1 MEDKSPTKQ
10 DNTKRL
16 ILILLI
22 LSLGANV
29 YFLFRTSKQS
39 SDKERILVQV
49 DSLAGIKKM
58 LDDDIQNINFELDQ
72 FKGKNIQLD
81 SLLVKANKDISA
93 KQVKIQKLMRENGDI
108 KLLQRQLEELRLI
121 RDQYRVQIDQLIAE
135 NKELKNL
142 NLDLSQRVDNLAKEK
157 TNLAEKVETA
167 SVLKAEAFNIKTYR
181 EKSKGSLSETDRA
194 KKVTRITANLTLSE
208 NKVAPKGDRS
218 VVFRLIAPSGVV
230 MADPAG
236 GSGSFASKETGRNQ
250 EYTLRKMV
258 NYNNIREDLSFEY
271 NQLDDFKAGLYI
283 AEIYLD
289 GKMLASNKFTLK

>member
-218 VVFRLIAPSGVV
+218 LVFRLIAPSGVV

-258 NYNNIREDLSFEY
+258 NYNNIREELSFEY

-289 GKMLASNKFTLK
+289 GKMVASNKFTLK

>member
-1 MEDKSPTKQ
+1 MEEKTPAKQ
-10 DNTKRL
+10 DNIKK
-16 ILILLI
+16 ILLALLLI
-22 LSLGANV
+22 SFSANI
-29 YFLFRTSKQS
+29 YFLFRTNSQS
-39 SDKERILVQV
+39 AEKERILVQV

-81 SLLVKANKDISA
+81 SLLVKANKEISA
-93 KQVKIQKLMRENGDI
+93 KQAKIQKLMRENGDI
-108 KLLQRQLEELRLI
+108 KLLQRQLEELRMI

-167 SVLKAEAFNIKTYR
+167 SVLKAEAFNIKTFR
-181 EKSKGSLSETDRA
+181 EKSKGSISETDRA
-194 KKVTRITANLTLSE
+194 KKVTRVTASLTLGE
-208 NKVAPKGDRS
+208 NKVAPKGERNL
-218 VVFRLIAPSGVV
+218 VFRLIGPNGMV

-236 GSGSFASKETGRNQ
+236 GSGSFTSKETGRNQ
-250 EYTLRKMV
+250 EYTLKKV
-258 NYNNIREDLSFEY
+258 IDYNNDREEVSFEY

-289 GKMLASNKFTLK
+289 GKMMASNKFTLK

>member
-1 MEDKSPTKQ
+1 MEDKTPTKQ
-10 DNTKRL
+10 DNIKK
-16 ILILLI
+16 ILLALLLI
-22 LSLGANV
+22 SFSANI
-29 YFLFRTSKQS
+29 YFLFRTNTQS
-39 SDKERILVQV
+39 AEKERILVQV

-81 SLLVKANKDISA
+81 SLLVKANKEISA
-93 KQVKIQKLMRENGDI
+93 KQAKIQKLMRENGDI
-108 KLLQRQLEELRLI
+108 KLLQRQLEELRMI

-167 SVLKAEAFNIKTYR
+167 SVLKAEAFNIKTFR
-181 EKSKGSLSETDRA
+181 EKSKGSISETDRA
-194 KKVTRITANLTLSE
+194 KKVTRVTASLTLGE
-208 NKVAPKGDRS
+208 NKVAPKGERNL
-218 VVFRLIAPSGVV
+218 VFRLIGPNGMV

-236 GSGSFASKETGRNQ
+236 GSGSFTSKETGRNQ
-250 EYTLRKMV
+250 EYTLKKV
-258 NYNNIREDLSFEY
+258 IDYNNDREEVSFEY

-289 GKMLASNKFTLK
+289 GKMMASNKFTLK

>member
-1 MEDKSPTKQ
+1 
-10 DNTKRL
+10 
-16 ILILLI
+16 
-22 LSLGANV
+22 
-29 YFLFRTSKQS
+29 
-39 SDKERILVQV
+39 
-49 DSLAGIKKM
+49 M

-81 SLLVKANKDISA
+81 SLLVKANKEISA
-93 KQVKIQKLMRENGDI
+93 KQAKIQKLMRENGDI
-108 KLLQRQLEELRLI
+108 KLLQRQLEELRMI

-167 SVLKAEAFNIKTYR
+167 SVLKAEAFNIKTFR
-181 EKSKGSLSETDRA
+181 EKSKGSISETDRA
-194 KKVTRITANLTLSE
+194 KKVTRVTASLTLGE
-208 NKVAPKGDRS
+208 NKVAPKGERNL
-218 VVFRLIAPSGVV
+218 VFRLIGPNGMV

-236 GSGSFASKETGRNQ
+236 GSGSFTSKETGRNQ
-250 EYTLRKMV
+250 EYTLKKV
-258 NYNNIREDLSFEY
+258 IDYNNDREEVSFEY

-289 GKMLASNKFTLK
+289 GKMMASNKFTLK

>member
-258 NYNNIREDLSFEY
+258 NYNNIREELSFEY

-289 GKMLASNKFTLK
+289 GKMVASNKFTLK

>member
-194 KKVTRITANLTLSE
+194 KKVTRITANLTLGE

-218 VVFRLIAPSGVV
+218 VVFRLIAPSGMV

-258 NYNNIREDLSFEY
+258 NYNNIREELSFEY

-289 GKMLASNKFTLK
+289 GKMVASNKFTLK

>member
-1 MEDKSPTKQ
+1 MEDKSPSKQ
-10 DNTKRL
+10 DNTKK
-16 ILILLI
+16 ILIVLLLI
-22 LSLGANV
+22 SFGVNI
-29 YFLFRTSKQS
+29 YFLFRTNNQS
-39 SDKERILVQV
+39 AEKERILVQV

-81 SLLVKANKDISA
+81 SLLAKANKEISE
-93 KQVKIQKLMRENGDI
+93 KQSKIQKLMRENGDI
-108 KLLQRQLEELRLI
+108 KLLQRQLEELRMI

-194 KKVTRITANLTLSE
+194 KKVTRVTATLTFGE
-208 NKVAPKGDRS
+208 NNVAPKGERS
-218 VVFRLIAPSGVV
+218 VVFRLIGPNGMV

-236 GSGSFASKETGRNQ
+236 GSGSFTSKETGRNQ
-250 EYTLRKMV
+250 EYTLRKV
-258 NYNNIREDLSFEY
+258 VDYNNNREDVKFEY

-289 GKMLASNKFTLK
+289 GKMMASNKFTLK

>member
-194 KKVTRITANLTLSE
+194 KKVTRITANLTLGE

-258 NYNNIREDLSFEY
+258 NYNNIREELSFEY

-289 GKMLASNKFTLK
+289 GKMVASNKFTLK

>member
-29 YFLFRTSKQS
+29 YFLFRTSKQI

-194 KKVTRITANLTLSE
+194 KKVTRITANLTLGE

-218 VVFRLIAPSGVV
+218 VVFRLIAPSGMV

-258 NYNNIREDLSFEY
+258 NYNNIREELSFEY

-289 GKMLASNKFTLK
+289 GKMVASNKFTLK